1 MIALLDL
8 ALAPRAWAQAGEQGS
23 LTGTVTDPQGAALP
37 GVTAS
42 ATNLDTN
49 VTTTAVTNASGVY
62 LLSPLINGRYRVT
75 FTLSG
80 FSNAA
85 REVEL
90 RAGDRLRLD
99 LGLTVGGVTEEVS
112 VVASTPLLETTT
124 ATRSQVVAQELVEN
138 LPSSGRNPFT
148 LSHIVPGVV
157 GEPGNRQ
164 SIQLRPFDN
173 GGMDALSINGGV
185 VRSNSFTLD
194 GAPNTSREGGT
205 SGSLAF
211 VPSPDAVQE
220 VRVATSTYDAQ
231 FGRTGGGTVAVS
243 IRSGTNAFRGSA
255 YYIHRDASLN
265 ANLYENIVRGIPK
278 QEIFH
283 YNPGGTIGGPI
294 KKDRTFFFY
303 SYEGLKSGI
312 PVGAGQR
319 TPTELE
325 RAGNFSQSGVTIYDP
340 LNKINNV
347 LQPFPGNVIPRD
359 RMDPVALNVLA
370 YMPTPNSAPDAAGNN
385 FFPENNSRFDTY
397 TSGILRMDHNFGANH
412 RLFGRYA
419 HNGRRE
425 TRAYAGREPEART
438 GGYHHRWNNVFSVDL
453 TSTLSPTML
462 STVRA
467 GWTRHRRLD
476 NSTAEDIGGFDSSA
490 LGFPSSFTSQI
501 PPRFVPITVADY
513 GGAAVGQGGGQD
525 GVADD
530 YYAQGQLTNVR
541 GRHQLKSGVEYRTAR
556 SLVENP
562 YRGANLAAFNFTRNF
577 TSLRPNVATP
587 TAADGGNA
595 FASFLLGYAA
605 TSNVQLQAPLN
616 WRNSYVAAYLQDD
629 WRLSNRLTVNL
640 GVRWDY
646 ELPTSERDNQ
656 VNSGFDYSGVALV
669 CPACPASGLPRE
681 LLGGL
686 TFADGEIYSSDL
698 NNFGPRAGFTYQVA
712 SDTVVRGGYGLT
724 YLPADT
730 DRGTVTGFSRTTSY
744 VATLDAGLTPANR
757 LSNPYPTGLL
767 DPLGSSAG
775 LSTALGTNINYHIRD
790 REIPQYHQYSVGV
803 QHQLPWRSVIDV
815 SFVGSATRK
824 RPVSRPVNDLTRE
837 QILLGD
843 AYLNTLVPNPFVG
856 LMPDAGATNT
866 AATVQR
872 RVLMRPLPQFG
883 TINEQLVPI
892 GYGNYSS
899 IQVSWEKR
907 LSHGVQFLV
916 GYTGSVTKEALSP
929 LNQGEPLYEQ
939 LTNTHR
945 PQVLRLSGGWT
956 TPAFQGR
963 HWTLRYLLGDWQ
975 INTVTFFRSGVPVGM
990 PGSVDL
996 IGDPVLDNPTTARW
1010 FNTCTL
1016 TTAGARQSCAND
1028 SEQPAFQIRA
1038 ENALD
1043 TTGDRLEGVMVDE
1056 PFYIDFSFFKNIRL
1070 NQRVNF
1076 QLRVEMFN
1084 ATNVVQ
1090 WGAPNTTVTN
1100 TAFGTVSE
1108 TQANDPRSVQLQFRV
1123 TF

>member
-42 ATNLDTN
+42 ATNLGTN

-62 LLSPLINGRYRVT
+62 LLSPSGQWPLPRHVY
-75 FTLSG
+75 LSG

-340 LNKINNV
+340 LNRINNV

-370 YMPTPNSAPDAAGNN
+370 YMPSPNSAPDAAGNN

-530 YYAQGQLTNVR
+530 YYVQGQLTNVR
-541 GRHQLKSGVEYRTAR
+541 GRASAEIR
-556 SLVENP
+556 
-562 YRGANLAAFNFTRNF
+562 RGI
-577 TSLRPNVATP
+577 P
-587 TAADGGNA
+587 DGA
-595 FASFLLGYAA
+595 
-605 TSNVQLQAPLN
+605 
-616 WRNSYVAAYLQDD
+616 
-629 WRLSNRLTVNL
+629 
-640 GVRWDY
+640 
-646 ELPTSERDNQ
+646 E
-656 VNSGFDYSGVALV
+656 
-669 CPACPASGLPRE
+669 PR
-681 LLGGL
+681 
-686 TFADGEIYSSDL
+686 
-698 NNFGPRAGFTYQVA
+698 
-712 SDTVVRGGYGLT
+712 
-724 YLPADT
+724 
-730 DRGTVTGFSRTTSY
+730 
-744 VATLDAGLTPANR
+744 
-757 LSNPYPTGLL
+757 
-767 DPLGSSAG
+767 
-775 LSTALGTNINYHIRD
+775 
-790 REIPQYHQYSVGV
+790 RE
-803 QHQLPWRSVIDV
+803 
-815 SFVGSATRK
+815 
-824 RPVSRPVNDLTRE
+824 PVSRRE
-837 QILLGD
+837 SRGIQLHAKLH
-843 AYLNTLVPNPFVG
+843 LV
-856 LMPDAGATNT
+856 
-866 AATVQR
+866 AAQR
-872 RVLMRPLPQFG
+872 RH
-883 TINEQLVPI
+883 
-892 GYGNYSS
+892 SD
-899 IQVSWEKR
+899 
-907 LSHGVQFLV
+907 
-916 GYTGSVTKEALSP
+916 
-929 LNQGEPLYEQ
+929 
-939 LTNTHR
+939 
-945 PQVLRLSGGWT
+945 GG
-956 TPAFQGR
+956 
-963 HWTLRYLLGDWQ
+963 
-975 INTVTFFRSGVPVGM
+975 
-990 PGSVDL
+990 
-996 IGDPVLDNPTTARW
+996 
-1010 FNTCTL
+1010 
-1016 TTAGARQSCAND
+1016 
-1028 SEQPAFQIRA
+1028 
-1038 ENALD
+1038 
-1043 TTGDRLEGVMVDE
+1043 
-1056 PFYIDFSFFKNIRL
+1056 
-1070 NQRVNF
+1070 
-1076 QLRVEMFN
+1076 
-1084 ATNVVQ
+1084 
-1090 WGAPNTTVTN
+1090 
-1100 TAFGTVSE
+1100 
-1108 TQANDPRSVQLQFRV
+1108 
-1123 TF
+1123 